1 VVRDKGMGAL
11 MTDREERVEEGRL
24 AVDREAGFS
33 PGSFRVLLAAGG
45 TGGHIFPALSV
56 AQELRARHA
65 GETGGGLEIEFLGTG
80 RGLEARLVPAAGFRL
95 RTIAAAGLKGIG
107 GVKRLVNMLV
117 LPKSV
122 YETASTLRE
131 FQPDVVVGVG
141 GYLAGPVVLEAALK
155 DIPTLLIEPNAVPGF
170 TNRILAPL
178 VRLAAVGFE
187 DAARFYGSKARVTGH
202 PIRRAFFSVPPKAH
216 SSPFT
221 VLVVGGSQGSKGINR
236 CMPEA
241 MRLLPREMVKVVH
254 QTGERDYNAV
264 EGAYR
269 DRGIATEVCAFIED
283 VPGALA
289 RADLVVARS
298 GASTVAEITAA
309 GKAAV
314 LIPFPHATD
323 QHQLHNARALERAG
337 AARVIEEQN
346 LTPPRL
352 AEEIRSLLESLER
365 LTAMECAAR
374 AFSKPGAAERIAD
387 LIEELAR

>member
-1 VVRDKGMGAL
+1 MGAL
-11 MTDREERVEEGRL
+11 MTDPEERVEEGRL
-24 AVDREAGFS
+24 AVNGD
-33 PGSFRVLLAAGG
+33 PQTLPRVLMAAGG

-65 GETGGGLEIEFLGTG
+65 GEAHGGPVIEFLGTG
-80 RGLEARLVPAAGFRL
+80 RGLEARVVPGAGFRL
-95 RTIAAAGLKGIG
+95 RTISGAGLKGIG
-107 GVKRLVNMLV
+107 GVKRLANMLV
-117 LPKSV
+117 LPKSA
-122 YETASTLRE
+122 YETAAALRE

-141 GYLAGPVVLEAALK
+141 GYLAGPVMLEAALK

-170 TNRILAPL
+170 TNRVLAPL

-202 PIRRAFFSVPPKAH
+202 PIRKAFFSVPPKTHAA
-216 SSPFT
+216 PLM
-221 VLVVGGSQGSKGINR
+221 VLVVGGSQGSKGINQ
-236 CMPEA
+236 CLPEA
-241 MRLLPREMVKVVH
+241 MALLPREMVKVVH

-269 DRGIATEVCAFIED
+269 DRGIAAEVSAFIED

-298 GASTVAEITAA
+298 GASTVAEIAAA
-309 GKAAV
+309 GKASV
-314 LIPFPHATD
+314 FIPFPYATD

-337 AARVIEEQN
+337 AARVIEERD
-346 LTPPRL
+346 LTPQRL
-352 AEEIRSLLESLER
+352 ADEIRALLGSLDR
-365 LTAMECAAR
+365 LAAMECAAR
-374 AFSKPGAAERIAD
+374 AFSRPQAAERIAD

>member
-1 VVRDKGMGAL
+1 MVRDRGMGAL

-24 AVDREAGFS
+24 VVNGDERFLQTW
-33 PGSFRVLLAAGG
+33 PRVLMAAGG

-65 GETGGGLEIEFLGTG
+65 GETRGGPEIEFLGTG
-80 RGLEARLVPAAGFRL
+80 RGLEARVVPAAGFRL
-95 RTIAAAGLKGIG
+95 RMIAAAGLKGIG
-107 GVKRLVNMLV
+107 GVKRLANMLI

-141 GYLAGPVVLEAALK
+141 GYLAGPVMLEAALK

-170 TNRILAPL
+170 TNRVLAPL

-187 DAARFYGSKARVTGH
+187 EAARFYGSKARVTGH

-269 DRGIATEVCAFIED
+269 DWGIAAEVCAFIED

-298 GASTVAEITAA
+298 GASTVAEIAAA
-309 GKAAV
+309 GKGAV

-346 LTPPRL
+346 LTPQRL
-352 AEEIRSLLESLER
+352 ADEILALLESLER

>member
-1 VVRDKGMGAL
+1 MGAL
-11 MTDREERVEEGRL
+11 MTDREELIEEGRL
-24 AVDREAGFS
+24 AVNGDERFLQT
-33 PGSFRVLLAAGG
+33 PPRVLMAAGG

-65 GETGGGLEIEFLGTG
+65 GETRGEPEIEFLGTG
-80 RGLEARLVPAAGFRL
+80 RGLEARVVPGAGFRL

-107 GVKRLVNMLV
+107 GMKRLANMLV
-117 LPKSV
+117 LPKSA
-122 YETASTLRE
+122 YETAAALRE

-141 GYLAGPVVLEAALK
+141 GYLAGPVMLEAALK

-170 TNRILAPL
+170 TNRVLAPL

-202 PIRRAFFSVPPKAH
+202 PIRKAFFSVPPKAH
-216 SSPFT
+216 AAPFT
-221 VLVVGGSQGSKGINR
+221 VLIVGGSQGSKGINQ
-236 CMPEA
+236 CLPEA
-241 MRLLPREMVKVVH
+241 ARLMPPEIVKVIH

-264 EGAYR
+264 EAAYR
-269 DRGIATEVCAFIED
+269 ERGIGAEVSAFIED

-289 RADLVVARS
+289 RADLVIARS
-298 GASTVAEITAA
+298 GASTVAEIAAA
-309 GKAAV
+309 GKASV

-337 AARVIEEQN
+337 AARVIEERD
-346 LTPPRL
+346 LTPQRL
-352 AEEIRSLLESLER
+352 ADEVRSLLESLDR
-365 LTAMECAAR
+365 LTAMESAAR